1 MFIVGR
7 VTAPIDAD
15 LSPFQS
21 GLANA
26 RGMGSAFAS
35 QISSSLIGVSNSMM
49 SVGKSLTKFIT
60 VPLAAGV
67 LAAAKFGK
75 DFEKEMSKVVGLVGV
90 SQKQVNAWKG
100 DILSMSPEVAKPPK
114 ELAEAMFFVTSAG
127 LRGAD
132 ALDVLK
138 KSAKASA
145 AGLGETKTIAD
156 LVTSAVNAYGI
167 ENLSAGQAT
176 DILVAA
182 VREGKAEAAD
192 LAATMGAVLPLASE
206 LGVTFDQVAATQ
218 AAMTKTGTNA
228 AEAATQ
234 LKSIMSG
241 LIKPSKQAEEQLRA
255 MGTSS
260 SEMRKKIK
268 EEGLLQAL
276 MDLREMTNK
285 YGEEAMARVFPNI
298 RALMG
303 VLDLMGNNLESNK
316 KTFDA
321 VKNSTGSLDKAFK
334 AASETVDFK
343 WNAALSALQANLIKF
358 FEVIKSVAVPVLE
371 TLVKAF
377 EFVGNAFASLNP
389 FQQKLLAGFAA
400 MAALIGPIIVVIA
413 SAIGVLGGIIGGV
426 STAIAS
432 FTAIISTV
440 TVPVLAAI
448 AVIGGL
454 VTAFIGLILSSENVR
469 NAIFEK
475 FNGIISKLRE
485 AAKFIQENADSIK
498 GALMGLIKGIA
509 TGNFGDFI
517 NNMKNLVPSETMA
530 KIHQAVVSF
539 VEFRDK
545 MIEIRDKIISFKDGF
560 INAFNSIK
568 NVVTTVIGGIAG
580 AISGFVSIIAA
591 GFANVKDAISNSFK
605 GFNINAIKKAFEN
618 IKDVIGPVVTIF
630 KTLGAIIGGALAVV
644 IGIVVG
650 VFSGIVKAIDNVIA
664 AIMNVIAFIGGALGV
679 LVGLLTGNW
688 KLVDESFQNMWNSIL
703 DFFANI
709 IMAIIDLVSG
719 FVEGIIGFFTGLYE
733 KLVGGSIVPDMING
747 IIEWFTSLP
756 IVVLAI
762 IVDFVSKI
770 IEFFINLQTRAN
782 SVFMALM
789 DVIASIWNSIKSTV
803 SSIVSSLIQLAINR
817 FNTFKSNVS
826 TIFNAVKSVFSSIWN
841 SIKSTVSSIVSSLIS
856 SVKSK
861 ISSLKSGISSI
872 LSSIKNTF
880 SSIWNSIK
888 STAINTISKMV
899 TSIKNKI
906 SGIASSAYNSGMAI
920 VNGIKNGINA
930 AASGAVSALK
940 SLVKRLRDLLP
951 FSPAKEGPLR
961 DLDKLNFAG
970 PIKKSLAKANLVIG
984 DYFLRD
990 LMLNDKS
997 IAPQT
1002 SNTNNNQGVSFNG
1015 DFNFNGIKDM
1025 NDFMRH
1031 MKDVLRRYGGKF

>member
-21 GLANA
+21 GLASA

-35 QISSSLIGVSNSMM
+35 QISNSLKSISMTM
-49 SVGKSLTKFIT
+49 MTVGKSLTKFIT

-182 VREGKAEAAD
+182 VREGKAEAAE

-234 LKSIMSG
+234 LKSIMAG
-241 LIKPSKQAEEQLRA
+241 LIKPTKQAEEQLQA

-334 AASETVDFK
+334 AASETLDFK
-343 WNAALSALQANLIKF
+343 WNAALSGLQANLIKF
-358 FEVIKSVAVPVLE
+358 FDVIKSIAVPVLE
-371 TLVKAF
+371 GLVKVF
-377 EFVGNAFASLNP
+377 DFVGNAFAALSP
-389 FQQKLLAGFAA
+389 FQQKLIAGFVG
-400 MAALIGPIIVVIA
+400 MAALIGPIIVGVA
-413 SAIGVLGGIIGGV
+413 TTIGILGGIIGGV
-426 STAIAS
+426 STVIGAFA
-432 FTAIISTV
+432 AIISTV
-440 TVPVLAAI
+440 TVPIL
-448 AVIGGL
+448 AVIGVVGGL
-454 VTAFIGLILSSENVR
+454 VTAFVGLILSSEKVR
-469 NAIFEK
+469 GAIFEK

-485 AAKFIQENADSIK
+485 AAKFIQENSDSIK

-517 NNMKNLVPSETMA
+517 NNMKNLVPSDTMA
-530 KIHQAVVSF
+530 KIHQAVISF

-560 INAFNSIK
+560 MNAFNSIK
-568 NVVTTVIGGIAG
+568 NVVTTVIGGIIG
-580 AISGFVSIIAA
+580 AVSGFVSVIAG
-591 GFANVKDAISNSFK
+591 GFANVKKTIANSFK
-605 GFNINAIKKAFEN
+605 DFNVSAIKKAFEN
-618 IKDVIGPVVTIF
+618 IKAVIGPVITIF
-630 KTLGAIIGGALAVV
+630 KFLGTVIGAVLAVIIGV
-644 IGIVVG
+644 VVG
-650 VFSGIVKAIDNVIA
+650 LFNGIVKAIDNVIA
-664 AIMNVIAFIGGALGV
+664 AIMNVVAFIGGALGV
-679 LVGLLTGNW
+679 IVGLFTGNW
-688 KLVDESFQNMWNSIL
+688 KLVDESFQKMWNSLL

-709 IMAIIDLVSG
+709 LIAIWDLLSG
-719 FVEGIIGFFTGLYE
+719 FVEGVVGFFTGLYE
-733 KLVGGSIVPDMING
+733 TLVGGSIVPDMINA
-747 IIEWFTSLP
+747 IIEWFLTLP
-756 IVVLAI
+756 ARVLGI
-762 IVDFVSKI
+762 IVGFVSKV

-782 SVFMALM
+782 AIFMGLM
-789 DVIASIWNSIKSTV
+789 NVISTIWSSIKAKV
-803 SSIVSSLIQLAINR
+803 SSIVSALIQLAINR

-841 SIKSTVSSIVSSLIS
+841 SIKANISSIVSSLIS

-861 ISSLKSGISSI
+861 ISSLRSGISSL
-872 LSSIKNTF
+872 LSSIKSTF
-880 SSIWNSIK
+880 SSAWNSIK
-888 STAINTISKMV
+888 SNAVSAVSNMV
-899 TSIKNKI
+899 SNIKGKI
-906 SGIASSAYNSGMAI
+906 SGIASSAYSSGMAI

-961 DLDKLNFAG
+961 DLDKLNFAD

-984 DYFLRD
+984 DYFLKD

-1015 DFNFNGIKDM
+1015 DFNFNGIRNV
-1025 NDFMRH
+1025 NDFMRE

>member
-15 LSPFQS
+15 LSPFQI
-21 GLANA
+21 GLASA

-35 QISSSLIGVSNSMM
+35 QISNSLKSVSSSMM

-75 DFEKEMSKVVGLVGV
+75 DFEAEMSKIVGLVGV
-90 SQKQVNAWKG
+90 SQRQVNSWKG
-100 DILSMSPEVAKPPK
+100 DILSMSPAVAKPPK
-114 ELAEAMFFVTSAG
+114 ELAEAMYFVTSAG

-138 KSAKASA
+138 TSAKASA

-167 ENLSAGQAT
+167 KNLSAAQAT

-182 VREGKAEAAD
+182 VREGKVETSE
-192 LAATMGAVLPLASE
+192 LAGSLGQVLPLASE
-206 LGVTFDQVAATQ
+206 LGVSFDQVAATQ
-218 AAMTKTGTNA
+218 ASMTKTGTPA

-234 LKSIMSG
+234 LKSVLAG

-260 SEMRKKIK
+260 EEMRKKIR
-268 EEGLLQAL
+268 EEGLLKAL
-276 MDLREMTNK
+276 IELRELTTK
-285 YGEEAMARVFPNI
+285 YGKEAIARVFPNI

-303 VLDLMGNNLESNK
+303 VLDLTGQSLENNK
-316 KTFDA
+316 KSFEA
-321 VKNSTGSLDKAFK
+321 VTNSTGMLDKAFK

-358 FEVIKSVAVPVLE
+358 FDVIKSVAVPVLE

-377 EFVGNAFASLNP
+377 DFVGNAFASLNP
-389 FQQKLLAGFAA
+389 FQQKLVAGFAA
-400 MAALIGPIIVVIA
+400 MAALIGPIIVGIA
-413 SAIGVLGGIIGGV
+413 TAIGVLGGIIGGV
-426 STAIAS
+426 STVIAA

-440 TVPVLAAI
+440 SVPILAVI
-448 AVIGGL
+448 GVIGGL
-454 VTAFIGLILSSENVR
+454 VTAFVGLILSSEKVR
-469 NAIFEK
+469 GVIFEK
-475 FNGIISKLRE
+475 FNGIIAKLGE
-485 AAKFIQENADSIK
+485 AAKFILENLNSIK
-498 GALMGLIKGIA
+498 GAFIALIKGIA

-530 KIHQAVVSF
+530 KIHQAIISF

-545 MIEIRDKIISFKDGF
+545 MIEIRDKIISFKDEF
-560 INAFNSIK
+560 MNAFNSIK
-568 NVVTTVIGGIAG
+568 NVVTTVIDGIVG
-580 AISGFVSIIAA
+580 AVGSFVGVIAA
-591 GFANVKDAISNSFK
+591 GFANVKETVANSFK
-605 GFNINAIKKAFEN
+605 GFNVNAIKKAFEN
-618 IKDVIGPVVTIF
+618 IKAVIGPVVTLF
-630 KTLGAIIGGALAVV
+630 KGLGIVIGGAIAAIIG
-644 IGIVVG
+644 IIVG
-650 VFSGIVKAIDNVIA
+650 LFNGIVKAIDNVIA

-679 LVGLLTGNW
+679 FVGLFTGNW

-703 DFFANI
+703 DFFGNI
-709 IMAIIDLVSG
+709 VVAIIDLVSG
-719 FVEGIIGFFTGLYE
+719 FVEGIVGFFTGLYE
-733 KLVGGSIVPDMING
+733 TLVGGSIVPDMING
-747 IIEWFTSLP
+747 IIEWFLTLP
-756 IVVLAI
+756 ARVLEI
-762 IVDFVSKI
+762 ILGFVTKI
-770 IEFFINLQTRAN
+770 IEFFVNLQTKAN
-782 SVFMALM
+782 SI
-789 DVIASIWNSIKSTV
+789 VIALINAIIAAWNDMKSNI
-803 SSIVSSLIQLAINR
+803 SRIVSALIQLAISR

-826 TIFNAVKSVFSSIWN
+826 TIFNAVKSVFNSIWN
-841 SIKSTVSSIVSSLIS
+841 SIKSTVSNIVSSLIS

-861 ISSLKSGISSI
+861 ISSLRSGISSL

-880 SSIWNSIK
+880 SSAWNSIK
-888 STAINTISKMV
+888 SKAISTISSMV
-899 TSIKNKI
+899 SSIKSKI
-906 SGIASSAYNSGMAI
+906 KGIASSAYSSGMAI

-930 AASGAVSALK
+930 AASGAIGALK

-970 PIKKSLAKANLVIG
+970 PIKKSLAKANLEVG
-984 DYFLRD
+984 DFFLKD
-990 LMLNDKS
+990 LMLNNKS

-1002 SNTNNNQGVSFNG
+1002 SNTNSNQGISFNG
-1015 DFNFNGIKDM
+1015 DFNFHGIKDI
-1025 NDFMRH
+1025 NGFMRE

>member
-21 GLANA
+21 GLASA
-26 RGMGSAFAS
+26 RGMGSAFAG
-35 QISSSLIGVSNSMM
+35 QISNSLKSVSSSMM
-49 SVGKSLTKFIT
+49 TVGKSLTKFIT

-90 SQKQVNAWKG
+90 SQKQVNSWKS

-182 VREGKAEAAD
+182 VREGKAEAAE

-234 LKSIMSG
+234 LKSIMAG

-303 VLDLMGNNLESNK
+303 VLDLMGNNLEGNK

-358 FEVIKSVAVPVLE
+358 FDVIKSVAVPVLE
-371 TLVKAF
+371 TLIKAF

-389 FQQKLLAGFAA
+389 FQQKLVAGFAA
-400 MAALIGPIIVVIA
+400 MAALIGPIIVGIA
-413 SAIGVLGGIIGGV
+413 TAIGVLGGIIGGV
-426 STAIAS
+426 STVIAA

-440 TVPVLAAI
+440 TVPIL
-448 AVIGGL
+448 AVIGVVGGL
-454 VTAFIGLILSSENVR
+454 VTAFVGLMLSSEKVR
-469 NAIFEK
+469 GAIFEK

-530 KIHQAVVSF
+530 KIHQAVISF

-560 INAFNSIK
+560 MNAFNSIK
-568 NVVTTVIGGIAG
+568 NVVTTVIDGIVG
-580 AISGFVSIIAA
+580 AVGGFVSVIAA
-591 GFANVKDAISNSFK
+591 GFANVKEAVSDSFK
-605 GFNINAIKKAFEN
+605 EFNVNAIKKAFEN
-618 IKDVIGPVVTIF
+618 IKAVIGPVVTIF
-630 KTLGAIIGGALAVV
+630 KGLGMVIGGAIAAIIG
-644 IGIVVG
+644 IIVG
-650 VFSGIVKAIDNVIA
+650 LFNGIVKAIDNVIA
-664 AIMNVIAFIGGALGV
+664 AIMNVISFIGGALGV
-679 LVGLLTGNW
+679 LVGLFTGNW

-703 DFFANI
+703 DFFGNI
-709 IMAIIDLVSG
+709 VVAIIDLVSG
-719 FVEGIIGFFTGLYE
+719 FVEGIVGFFTGLYE
-733 KLVGGSIVPDMING
+733 TLVGGSIVPDMING
-747 IIEWFTSLP
+747 IIEWFLTLP
-756 IVVLAI
+756 ARVLEI
-762 IVDFVSKI
+762 IIGFVTKI
-770 IEFFINLQTRAN
+770 IEFFINLQTKAN
-782 SVFMALM
+782 SIIVALINAI
-789 DVIASIWNSIKSTV
+789 IAAWNNMKSNI
-803 SSIVSSLIQLAINR
+803 SKIVSALIQLAISR

-826 TIFNAVKSVFSSIWN
+826 TIFNAVRNVFSSIWN
-841 SIKSTVSSIVSSLIS
+841 SIKSKVSSIVSSLIS

-861 ISSLKSGISSI
+861 ISSLRSGISS
-872 LSSIKNTF
+872 LLNSIKNTF
-880 SSIWNSIK
+880 SSAWNSIK
-888 STAINTISKMV
+888 SKAISTISSMV
-899 TSIKNKI
+899 SNIKSKI
-906 SGIASSAYNSGMAI
+906 KGIASSAYSSGMAI

-930 AASGAVSALK
+930 AAGAAVGALK

-970 PIKKSLAKANLVIG
+970 PIKKSLAKANLAVG
-984 DYFLRD
+984 DFFLKD
-990 LMLNDKS
+990 LMLNNKS

-1002 SNTNNNQGVSFNG
+1002 SNTNNNQGISFNG
-1015 DFNFNGIKDM
+1015 DFNFHGIKDI
-1025 NDFMRH
+1025 NGFMRE